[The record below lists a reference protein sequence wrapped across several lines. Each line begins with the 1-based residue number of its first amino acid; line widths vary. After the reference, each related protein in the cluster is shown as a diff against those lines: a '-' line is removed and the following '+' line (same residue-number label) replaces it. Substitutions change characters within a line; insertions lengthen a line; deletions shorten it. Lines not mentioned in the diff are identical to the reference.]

1 MPDRIL
7 QFLFHFF
14 PDICAMPA
22 ILSWYLS
29 NTGSYFSFLC
39 AKSFHFPGICVV
51 LIVIFGE

>member
-14 PDICAMPA
+14 LTSVQCRQFFPGICPIPA
-22 ILSWYLS
+22 IAFL
-29 NTGSYFSFLC
+29 FLC